1 MAFLLLVQVKCFWAV
16 ANKTHLSV
24 IRGALVVFQ
33 VAVTRVCPPRPD
45 RRTFRAALAR
55 EGTPADK
62 SHGLHVKVKVLTL
75 RHHT

>member
-24 IRGALVVFQ
+24 IGGALVVFQ
-33 VAVTRVCPPRPD
+33 VAVTKVCPPRPD
-45 RRTFRAALAR
+45 SCTFRATLTQ

-62 SHGLHVKVKVLTL
+62 SHGFHVKVLTL
-75 RHHT
+75 WHQT